1 MENNTSKSEEL
12 LIRESKIRKFYNNN
26 KTFIFSAFIFIFI
39 FIFLT
44 TIYLEFK
51 KNKRI
56 DLADDYI
63 QAKVLI
69 SSNEKNQATNLLKSI
84 VSQNDKVYSTLSLF
98 TLLDENLLKNNQEIS
113 KLFENL
119 LQNNKFEY
127 EIENLII
134 FKKAL
139 LQSDYLD
146 ENELLKITKP
156 LINSESIWKNHALLL
171 LGDYFFNKNQR
182 SKAKEFYIEIISSEN
197 KSNEF
202 LQLAKSRLSFI
213 DE

>member
-1 MENNTSKSEEL
+1 MENNTFKSEEL
-12 LIRESKIRKFYNNN
+12 LLKESKIRRFYNNN
-26 KTFIFSAFIFIFI
+26 KISIFSTFIFIFI
-39 FIFLT
+39 FIFST

-51 KNKRI
+51 KKKRI

-63 QAKVLI
+63 KAKVLI
-69 SSNEKNQATNLLKSI
+69 KSNEKNQATNLLKSI
-84 VSQNDKVYSTLSLF
+84 VLQNDKVYSTLSMF

-127 EIENLII
+127 EIKNLII
-134 FKKAL
+134 YKKAL

-146 ENELLKITKP
+146 ENELLQVTKP
-156 LINSESIWKNHALLL
+156 LINGESLWKNHALLL

-182 SKAKEFYIEIISSEN
+182 SKAKEFYTEIVSSEN
-197 KSNEF
+197 ISNEF
-202 LQLAKSRLSFI
+202 LQLARSRLSFI

>member
-26 KTFIFSAFIFIFI
+26 KTFIFSTFIFIFI
-39 FIFLT
+39 FIFFFFF
-44 TIYLEFK
+44 YLEFK

-69 SSNEKNQATNLLKSI
+69 RSNEKNQATNLLKSI

-182 SKAKEFYIEIISSEN
+182 AKAKEFYIEIMSSEN

>member
-26 KTFIFSAFIFIFI
+26 KTFIFSTFIFIFI